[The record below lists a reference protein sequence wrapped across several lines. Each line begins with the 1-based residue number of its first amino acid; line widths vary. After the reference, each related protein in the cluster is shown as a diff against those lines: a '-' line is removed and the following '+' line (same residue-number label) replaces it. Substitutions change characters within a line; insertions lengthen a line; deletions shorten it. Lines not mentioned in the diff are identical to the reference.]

1 MLSTTSLERLA
12 ALAPLRQHWL
22 DDVTVTGRWS
32 EDRVSRG
39 LPAVSQIG
47 RAAECGSGDSAL
59 SGRFF
64 TGRPC
69 GRTLCVLYANARR
82 LSRLIKAAA
91 ARRVQDWTNTARE
104 LVLDGVERN
113 LLSGSDWCLDYRRW
127 SFCKKRCWKMKRAI
141 FFIISSLAE
150 FRTHNNCSYYKR
162 RWFWLMVVIANG
174 NGRGKKVKQFK
185 LVIQVNV
192 IVKKVVWG

>member
-32 EDRVSRG
+32 EVRVSRG

-47 RAAECGSGDSAL
+47 RATECGSGDSAL

-91 ARRVQDWTNTARE
+91 ARRVRDWTNTARE

-113 LLSGSDWCLDYRRW
+113 LLSGSELVLRLPSVDHFSRNGVE
-127 SFCKKRCWKMKRAI
+127 KWKEQY

-150 FRTHNNCSYYKR
+150 LYPHNNCSYYKR
-162 RWFWLMVVIANG
+162 RWFWLMVVIAKAWE
-174 NGRGKKVKQFK
+174 GKE
-185 LVIQVNV
+185 
-192 IVKKVVWG
+192 G